1 MPPTLIGASFI
12 LSSVGVKLRVGVL
25 FTGGKDS
32 VMALHKAV
40 ESGLRPVVLLTA
52 IPLYRYSMLYHQ
64 PIFTCLQLQ
73 AKALELPLETIGVYD
88 PQMELTSLKLL
99 IRRAKVKY
107 RVEAI
112 VTGAIKSRYQ
122 FRVFN
127 DIALEEGL
135 KVYAPLWM
143 IDEESY
149 LRELVEAGIRFMLIS
164 ITSMGIPLSLLG
176 KVVEK
181 DDVERLITLSKKYGF
196 NLSFEG
202 GDAETLVVDA
212 PLFKYVLAPSGRVE
226 VVSEFEGYYVVE
238 KVKLLRKRS

>member
-1 MPPTLIGASFI
+1 
-12 LSSVGVKLRVGVL
+12 VGVKLRAGVL

-40 ESGLRPVVLLTA
+40 KSGLKPVVLLTA
-52 IPLYRYSMLYHQ
+52 IPLYKYSMLYHQ

-88 PQMELTSLKLL
+88 PQRELTSLKFLMH
-99 IRRAKVKY
+99 RAKVRY

-112 VTGAIKSRYQ
+112 VTGSIKSKYQ

-127 DIALEEGL
+127 DVALEEGL
-135 KVYAPLWM
+135 EIYAPLWM
-143 IDEESY
+143 VDEENY
-149 LRELVEAGIRFMLIS
+149 LRELIKAGIKFMLIS

-176 KVVEK
+176 KVVEEG
-181 DDVERLITLSKKYGF
+181 DVERLITLSRKYGF
-196 NLSFEG
+196 NPSFEG

-212 PLFKYVLAPSGRVE
+212 PLFKYILVPSGRVE

-238 KVKLLRKRS
+238 KAKLLRKRSY